1 VTLPTSSRPGSGRP
15 AASGADRL
23 RRGRLRVSAA
33 LARLEDLIG
42 SLALLVMVL
51 LPLAEIVSRRAFS
64 RGIPGSGPIVQHLT
78 LWVGFLGAAIAARDG
93 KLLAL
98 ATGTFIPA
106 GVWRRAADLFAAAF
120 GACAAV
126 ILAIGGWQMT
136 MIEREAGTNIGAD
149 IQAWVAQ
156 LVLPVAF
163 ALIAIRLVWR
173 PGFNSLNPAMHVDTH
188 EPENTPGAP
197 QAADARLTPS
207 RYLEEGAAH
216 AERSAKA
223 SAERSATRSIWIDR
237 GLASLGIVVG
247 ILLTRVPS
255 LIAGHSLL
263 PIGIAIVVA
272 AVAGTPL
279 FAILGGAAALLFMR
293 DGVTPA
299 TVLIETYSLSVSPTL
314 PAIPLFTL
322 AGFLLAEGR
331 ASERLLRVFRAWF
344 GWIPGGTAVVCA
356 VLCSFFTVFTGGSG
370 VTILALGGVLFPALL
385 KDGYRERFALG
396 LLTASG
402 SLGLLLPPAL
412 PLILYAV
419 VAQIPIEDIFI
430 GGILPGILLT
440 TMVAAWGVREGI
452 QSGAGRYPFRP
463 PEAFASL
470 WAAKWELAIP
480 VLVLVA
486 MFSGLATAVEA
497 AALTA
502 LYALIVQA
510 FIHRDLSLRRDL
522 PRAFTE
528 CVTVIGGV
536 LIILGVA
543 QGFTSYLVGAQVP
556 AMLVEWVRS
565 HISSRLMFL
574 LVLNLFLLGVGWL
587 MEIFAAIVVVV
598 PLIVPLGAAFG
609 IHPVHLG
616 IIFIANLELGF
627 LTPLVGLNIFLA
639 SYRFKR
645 PVLEVCV
652 AALPMMAILGVGVL
666 VITYIPW
673 LTTGLLAMLGR

>member
-1 VTLPTSSRPGSGRP
+1 VVSHSQQ
-15 AASGADRL
+15 SGAVVTDDNRL
-23 RRGRLRVSAA
+23 TTDDWRRKTPLA
-33 LARLEDLIG
+33 LLEDG
-42 SLALLVMVL
+42 VASLCLLVMVI
-51 LPLAEIVSRRAFS
+51 LPLAEIVFRRAVG
-64 RGIPGSGPIVQHLT
+64 RGIPASGPIVQHLT

-98 ATGTFIPA
+98 ATGTFIPKGA
-106 GVWRRAADLFAAAF
+106 WRRAADILAAAF
-120 GACAAV
+120 GACTAV
-126 ILAIGGWQMT
+126 LLAWGGWQMAS
-136 MIEREAGTNIGAD
+136 IEREAGTTIGAG
-149 IQAWVAQ
+149 IPTWIAQ
-156 LVLPVAF
+156 IVLPVTLF
-163 ALIAIRLVWR
+163 VIALRIVWNVSAR
-173 PGFNSLNPAMHVDTH
+173 SSTGSG
-188 EPENTPGAP
+188 GAP
-197 QAADARLTPS
+197 SPGSGRAV
-207 RYLEEGAAH
+207 
-216 AERSAKA
+216 
-223 SAERSATRSIWIDR
+223 DR
-237 GLASLGIVVG
+237 ALAGLGL
-247 ILLTRVPS
+247 
-255 LIAGHSLL
+255 
-263 PIGIAIVVA
+263 VA
-272 AVAGTPL
+272 AVVFIQTPSILEHTPLAAGLVVIVAAAIAGTPL
-279 FAILGGAAALLFMR
+279 FAILGGAAAFLFMHE
-293 DGVTPA
+293 GTAPG
-299 TVLIETYSLSVSPTL
+299 TILIETYSLSVSPTL

-385 KDGYRERFALG
+385 KDGYREKFSLG

-440 TMVAAWGVREGI
+440 SMVAAWGVREGI
-452 QSGAGRYPFRP
+452 VSGAGRYPFRSD
-463 PEAFASL
+463 EAFASL

-502 LYALIVQA
+502 LYALLVQA
-510 FIHRDLSLRRDL
+510 VIHRDLSLTRDL

-528 CVTVIGGV
+528 CITVIGGV

-543 QGFTSYLVGAQVP
+543 QGFTSYLVGAQIP
-556 AMLVEWVRS
+556 ARLVEWVRG
-565 HISSRLMFL
+565 HITSRLMFL
-574 LVLNLFLLGVGWL
+574 FVLNLFLLVVGWL

-609 IHPVHLG
+609 INPVHLG

-645 PVLEVCV
+645 PVLEVCA
-652 AALPMMAILGVGVL
+652 AALPMMAILGIGVL
-666 VITYIPW
+666 VITYVPW
-673 LTTGLLAMLGR
+673 LTTGLLSMLGR

>member
-1 VTLPTSSRPGSGRP
+1 VTIPAVDSRQSTV
-15 AASGADRL
+15 D
-23 RRGRLRVSAA
+23 GRLATVLRAA
-33 LARLEDLIG
+33 EDLIA
-42 SLALLVMVL
+42 STALLVMVV
-51 LPLAEIVSRRAFS
+51 LPLAEIVWRKALG
-64 RGIPGSGPIVQHLT
+64 RGIPASGPIVQHLT

-98 ATGTFIPA
+98 ATGSFIPK
-106 GVWRRAADLFAAAF
+106 GLWRRASDSLAAAF
-120 GACAAV
+120 GAGTSV
-126 ILAIGGWQMT
+126 VLAWGGWQMAS
-136 MIEREAGTNIGAD
+136 IERDAGTNIGAG
-149 IQAWVAQ
+149 IPTWIAQ
-156 LVLPVAF
+156 IVLPVAF
-163 ALIAIRLVWR
+163 AVIALRIVWACR
-173 PGFNSLNPAMHVDTH
+173 DKTI
-188 EPENTPGAP
+188 
-197 QAADARLTPS
+197 AA
-207 RYLEEGAAH
+207 
-216 AERSAKA
+216 
-223 SAERSATRSIWIDR
+223 
-237 GLASLGIVVG
+237 LGIV
-247 ILLTRVPS
+247 
-255 LIAGHSLL
+255 A
-263 PIGIAIVVA
+263 GIALLRDPTLVERTPLALGLVVIASAAIV
-272 AVAGTPL
+272 GTPL
-279 FAILGGAAALLFMR
+279 FAILGGAAAFLFMH
-293 DGVTPA
+293 DGTAPG
-299 TVLIETYSLSVSPTL
+299 TILIETYSLSVSPTL

-322 AGFLLAEGR
+322 AGFLLAEGH

-356 VLCSFFTVFTGGSG
+356 VLCSFFTIFTGGSG

-385 KDGYRERFALG
+385 RDGYREKFSLG

-440 TMVAAWGVREGI
+440 SMVAAWGVREGI
-452 QSGAGRYPFRP
+452 VSGAGRYPFRAS
-463 PEAFASL
+463 EAFASL

-502 LYALIVQA
+502 LYALVVQA
-510 FIHRDLSLRRDL
+510 VIHRDLSLTRDL

-556 AMLVEWVRS
+556 ARLVEWVRG
-565 HISSRLMFL
+565 HITSRLMFL
-574 LVLNLFLLGVGWL
+574 FVLNLFLLAVGWL

-645 PVLEVCV
+645 PVLEVCA
-652 AALPMMAILGVGVL
+652 AALPMMGILGIGVL
-666 VITYIPW
+666 VITYVPW
-673 LTTGLLAMLGR
+673 LTTGLLAMMGR

>member
-1 VTLPTSSRPGSGRP
+1 VLSHSHQSNAQPETAT
-15 AASGADRL
+15 
-23 RRGRLRVSAA
+23 GRLTTVARAA
-33 LARLEDLIG
+33 EDLFA
-42 SLALLVMVL
+42 SLALLVMVV
-51 LPLAEIVSRRAFS
+51 LPLAEIVWRKALG
-64 RGIPGSGPIVQHLT
+64 RGIPASGPIVQHLT

-98 ATGTFIPA
+98 ATGSFIPK
-106 GVWRRAADLFAAAF
+106 GLPRRAADILAAAF
-120 GACAAV
+120 GACASV
-126 ILAIGGWQMT
+126 VLAWGGWQMAS
-136 MIEREAGTNIGAD
+136 IEREAGTNIGAD
-149 IQAWVAQ
+149 IPTWIAQ
-156 LVLPVAF
+156 IVLPIAF
-163 ALIAIRLVWR
+163 VLIALRIVKNCR
-173 PGFNSLNPAMHVDTH
+173 PGPVDPAL
-188 EPENTPGAP
+188 PTPGGS
-197 QAADARLTPS
+197 T
-207 RYLEEGAAH
+207 GAALH
-216 AERSAKA
+216 LDQAF
-223 SAERSATRSIWIDR
+223 
-237 GLASLGIVVG
+237 ASLGIVAG
-247 ILLTRVPS
+247 ILFVRNPS
-255 LIAGHSLL
+255 LLEQTPLA
-263 PIGIAIVVA
+263 IGLVVIVAA

-279 FAILGGAAALLFMR
+279 FAILGGAAAFLFMH
-293 DGVTPA
+293 DGTAPG
-299 TVLIETYSLSVSPTL
+299 TILIETYSLSVSPTL

-322 AGFLLAEGR
+322 AGFLLAEGH

-385 KDGYRERFALG
+385 RDGYREKFALG

-452 QSGAGRYPFRP
+452 VSGAGRYPFRTD
-463 PEAFASL
+463 EAFASL

-510 FIHRDLSLRRDL
+510 VIHRDLSLRRDL

-556 AMLVEWVRS
+556 ARLVEWVRG
-565 HISSRLMFL
+565 HIASRLMFL
-574 LVLNLFLLGVGWL
+574 FVLNLFLLAVGWL

-645 PVLEVCV
+645 PVLEVCA
-652 AALPMMAILGVGVL
+652 AALPMMAILGIGVL
-666 VITYIPW
+666 VITYVPW
-673 LTTGLLAMLGR
+673 LTTGLLSLLGH